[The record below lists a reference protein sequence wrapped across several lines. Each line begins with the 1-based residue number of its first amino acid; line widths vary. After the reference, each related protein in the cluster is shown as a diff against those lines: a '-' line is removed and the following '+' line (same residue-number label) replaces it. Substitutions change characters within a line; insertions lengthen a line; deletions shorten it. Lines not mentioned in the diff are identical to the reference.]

1 MHQLARTHTDHVVFI
16 YAGQWPQ
23 RCGAPAPGRW
33 QVRESA
39 SVQPH
44 LHKFCSRRAS
54 AHLGATA
61 FSRRRQAV
69 FKGVRPSV
77 RVFAEAP
84 AAGQAAK
91 APAMRLEDV
100 KEGAEYEG
108 TVVRAKRAQPFAKF
122 QSAVC

>member
-1 MHQLARTHTDHVVFI
+1 MAATLWRACARSLA
-16 YAGQWPQ
+16 
-23 RCGAPAPGRW
+23 GADA
-33 QVRESA
+33 A

-44 LHKFCSRRAS
+44 LHKFAAVVAS
-54 AHLGATA
+54 THPGATA
-61 FSRRRQAV
+61 FLCRRHAV

-108 TVVRAKRAQPFAKF
+108 TVVRAKRAEPCA
-122 QSAVC
+122 